1 MENTEKQKVYTTE
14 GAAKELKVSRSFF
27 EYSIKSKL
35 TELPKIG
42 RRRIYLYDEI
52 QQIKKERE
60 GKNKN
65 FEIIA

>member
-1 MENTEKQKVYTTE
+1 METTEKQKVYTTE

-27 EYSIKSKL
+27 EYSIKLRL
-35 TELPKIG
+35 TKLPKIG

-60 GKNKN
+60 EKSKD